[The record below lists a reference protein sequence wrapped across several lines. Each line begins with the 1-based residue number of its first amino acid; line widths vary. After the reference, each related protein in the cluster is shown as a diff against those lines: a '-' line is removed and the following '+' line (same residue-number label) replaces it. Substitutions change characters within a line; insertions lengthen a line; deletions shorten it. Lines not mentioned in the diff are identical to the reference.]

1 VFLIPPRCKINFGST
16 VFNGKIQ
23 NFSHEYF
30 DTAQYKFHEFARS
43 FETFR
48 ENSREFVAK
57 KPCLTASS
65 RPKRES
71 RKSFTHAF
79 RLPGKSL
86 ASCRKKNEMAAWS
99 L

>member
-1 VFLIPPRCKINFGST
+1 VFLIPPRCKINFGFT

-30 DTAQYKFHEFARS
+30 DTAQYKFHEFARI

-71 RKSFTHAF
+71 RKNLNHSLSKGCFAGSYEA
-79 RLPGKSL
+79 PGFPG
-86 ASCRKKNEMAAWS
+86 AVF
-99 L
+99 